1 MAKLLTVGQL
11 AREFGLSRSTLLYY
25 DRKKLLSPSSR
36 SAANYR
42 LYNNRDVER
51 LELILT
57 YRGVGLSLNEIASL
71 LVSPKGRSAS
81 ILASR
86 LQGLNADIERLRQ
99 QQKVIIKIIGG
110 STHLKNARVMDKK
123 QWVQLLEATGL
134 DEQGMRKWHVEFEK
148 AMPEM
153 HQDFLESLGISKKEI
168 RKIRESSKKG
178 VK

>member
-11 AREFGLSRSTLLYY
+11 AREYGLSRSTLLYY

-42 LYNNRDVER
+42 LYNSEDEER
-51 LELILT
+51 LQLILT
-57 YRGVGLSLNEIASL
+57 YRGVGLSLDEIASL
-71 LVSPKGRSAS
+71 LSARKGRSAS

-86 LQGLNADIERLRQ
+86 LQGLNTDIERLRQ

-110 STHLKNARVMDKK
+110 STHLKNARVMDKQ
-123 QWVQLLEATGL
+123 QWVKLLQATGL
-134 DEQGMRKWHVEFEK
+134 DEKGMRKWHVEFEK

-168 RKIRESSKKG
+168 RKIRELSKKG